1 VFAEGGRNVEPLKG
15 RLMKERLPEGEV
27 ANCLTHGFG
36 LALSVVGLVTLL
48 ALALTRGEA
57 LHVVSGGVYGASLVT
72 LYSASTLYH
81 AARTPRLKSLMR
93 LFDHCCIYLL
103 IAGTYTPFT
112 LVTLRGGWGW
122 TLFVVVWGIALAGIL
137 ARVMFGERF
146 RVAAVASYVM
156 MGWLA
161 VVAVK
166 PILALVPA
174 GAILLI
180 VAGGLSY
187 TAGVFFFAC
196 KRVPHNHA
204 IWHLFVLAGS
214 VCHYLAV
221 VLYVMPARS

>member
-1 VFAEGGRNVEPLKG
+1 VEDGR
-15 RLMKERLPEGEV
+15 ERLSVEEV
-27 ANCLTHGFG
+27 ANCATHGFG
-36 LALSVVGLVTLL
+36 LALSVVGLVTLVVL
-48 ALALTRGEA
+48 AVTRGGA
-57 LHVVSGGVYGASLVT
+57 LHVVSGGVYGASLVA

-81 AARTPRLKSLMR
+81 AARTPRAKSLWR

-122 TLFVVVWGIALAGIL
+122 ALFAVVWGLALAGIL
-137 ARVMFGERF
+137 VRVLFGERF
-146 RVAAVASYVM
+146 RAAAVASYVL

-161 VVAVK
+161 VVAIK
-166 PILALVPA
+166 PLFELVPA

-180 VAGGLSY
+180 VAGGLAY

-196 KRVPHNHA
+196 HRVPHNHA
-204 IWHLFVLAGS
+204 IWHLFVLLGS

-221 VLYVMPARS
+221 VLYVMPAPS

>member
-1 VFAEGGRNVEPLKG
+1 MEAL
-15 RLMKERLPEGEV
+15 KERLPDGEV

-36 LALSVVGLVTLL
+36 LALSLVGLVALL
-48 ALALTRGEA
+48 ALALSRGEM
-57 LHVVSGGVYGASLVT
+57 LHAVSGGVYGASLVA
-72 LYSASTLYH
+72 LYASSTLYH
-81 AARTPRLKSLMR
+81 AARSPRAKSRMR

-122 TLFVVVWGIALAGIL
+122 TLFASVWALALAGIL
-137 ARVMFGERF
+137 TRVLFGERF
-146 RVAAVASYVM
+146 RAAAVASYVL

-161 VVAVK
+161 VVAAK
-166 PILALVPA
+166 PILALVPL

-180 VAGGLSY
+180 VAGGLAY

-196 KRVPHNHA
+196 RRVPHNHA
-204 IWHLFVLAGS
+204 IWHVFVLVGS

-221 VLYVMPARS
+221 VLYVMPAQS